1 VAGGLGV
8 RGIVSAMKP
17 PKRVRLEEPLG
28 VLVNLNLSDY
38 SVRGNLEEDKES
50 IEEAAPDLVLLS
62 STSSED
68 KTQEERLEDVLQLWD
83 SLVRTIKGL
92 AASFCSIQRK
102 HGQTTDAMDERT
114 STLESMVGQCAYQQL
129 KEDYITVWDAIAFF
143 HSSLEVMGKTLNDLQ
158 ANRTMHDNLL
168 NEKIKALE
176 DSA

>member
-1 VAGGLGV
+1 
-8 RGIVSAMKP
+8 MKP

-102 HGQTTDAMDERT
+102 HGQTTEAMDE
-114 STLESMVGQCAYQQL
+114 
-129 KEDYITVWDAIAFF
+129 
-143 HSSLEVMGKTLNDLQ
+143 
-158 ANRTMHDNLL
+158 
-168 NEKIKALE
+168 
-176 DSA
+176 